1 MTKKVLDVNELSRSR
16 LSVRSF
22 YSHLRCLSCFIRNEI
37 LINFVGKKEIVFLLR
52 ILYRKPSSLKKILTD

>member
-37 LINFVGKKEIVFLLR
+37 LINFVGNKKNFFLLR

>member
-37 LINFVGKKEIVFLLR
+37 LVNFVGNKKNCFFTEDFVQKAKF
-52 ILYRKPSSLKKILTD
+52 S